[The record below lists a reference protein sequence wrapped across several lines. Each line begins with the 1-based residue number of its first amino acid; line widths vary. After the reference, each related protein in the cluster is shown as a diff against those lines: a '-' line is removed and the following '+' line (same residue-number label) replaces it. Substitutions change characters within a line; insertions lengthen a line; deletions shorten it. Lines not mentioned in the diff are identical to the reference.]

1 MKLLNCSQ
9 KITDLVGYDR
19 KIIQDNN
26 FLAFSLDSLILA
38 NFVNINTR
46 VRNILD
52 LGTGIAP
59 IPLILSLRT
68 NAHIDGVEIQKE
80 VSVIAKENVKIN
92 KLQKQ
97 ITIYNEDMKKFAKRI
112 DTETYDIVVCNPPFF
127 NNSFKL
133 PVSDS
138 KKISRHEQS
147 ISIEE
152 VLSISRKLLKNN
164 GKFAMIFR
172 IDRLVEILRLFEKNN
187 IEPKIIRFI
196 YHNQNMNAKLFF
208 IEGSK
213 NGRSG
218 LKILPPFIMY
228 DENGKETNEY
238 RKILSEVKK

>member
-138 KKISRHEQS
+138 KKISS
-147 ISIEE
+147 EE

-208 IEGSK
+208 IEGMK
-213 NGRSG
+213 NGKNG
-218 LKILPPFIMY
+218 LKIYPPFIMY
-228 DENGKETNEY
+228 DENGKETDEY
-238 RKILSEVKK
+238 KIL